1 MSYSFTV
8 SQPIGNPSSI
18 IFIDTSTDIDPNVS
32 ERHIYLQ
39 KADGTFLVP
48 TGSSTDY
55 IIWPLAYT
63 TFEITGILEK
73 DRALNITVEWD
84 DGDVGFI
91 TINGTD
97 YLLINSVDK
106 IFI

>member
-18 IFIDTSTDIDPNVS
+18 IFIDTSTDIDPNVA

-48 TGSSTDY
+48 TDSDTDY
-55 IIWPLAYT
+55 ILWPLADT
-63 TFEITGILEK
+63 TFEITNILDK
-73 DRALNITVEWD
+73 DMALSITVEWD
-84 DGDVGFI
+84 DGDVGYV

-106 IFI
+106 LFI